1 MIRRAEIKDLPE
13 INHLLEEVLKV
24 HNAIR
29 PDIFKGDGAKYT
41 RDELINHLKEEKKP
55 IYVYVENNKVVGH
68 LFLEIREYESN
79 VIIPYKS
86 VFVDDLCI
94 LDTERGKGIGKAL
107 MEFAFEYAKSIGAKD
122 VSLNV
127 WNKNED
133 ALKFYEKL
141 GLNIQR
147 FTLEKSVN

>member
-29 PDIFKGDGAKYT
+29 PDIFKGAGAKYT
-41 RDELINHLKEEKKP
+41 KDELINHLKDEKKP
-55 IYVYVENNKVVGH
+55 IYVYVENNKIVGH

-127 WNKNED
+127 WNKNEGE
-133 ALKFYEKL
+133 LKFYEKL
-141 GLNIQR
+141 GMNIQR